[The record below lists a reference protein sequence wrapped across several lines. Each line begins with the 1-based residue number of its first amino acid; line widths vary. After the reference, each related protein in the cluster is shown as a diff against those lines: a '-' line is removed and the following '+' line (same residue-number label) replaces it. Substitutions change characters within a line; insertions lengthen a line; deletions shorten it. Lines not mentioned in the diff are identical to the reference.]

1 MDDIK
6 EKINDLTSHV
16 EDLAQTYYRLSLLN
30 ATQKATNITAT
41 ALTTIVVAITG
52 FFVLLLGGVA
62 LSLWLGD
69 LLNSRAGGFLL
80 GAGFFLLV
88 MVTIILLRK
97 AIIFPFFRD
106 RIIRKFYD

>member
-1 MDDIK
+1 
-6 EKINDLTSHV
+6 
-16 EDLAQTYYRLSLLN
+16 EDLAQTYYKLSLIN

-41 ALTTIVVAITG
+41 ALTTIVVAVTG

-69 LLNSRAGGFLL
+69 LLNSRAGGFLV